1 MPDDA
6 RDKDAHTVMWDYNVG
21 LVRVTSLF
29 KSLKHPKVRFQCE
42 PLSVFV
48 TYTFHLDNASKG
60 DDRKFRASGHIS
72 QHYWWLYLR
81 SRCVLTQLW

>member
-29 KSLKHPKVRFQCE
+29 KSLKHPKVRLQCE

-81 SRCVLTQLW
+81 SRYVLTQLW